1 MGHMLNRV
9 GVSVVRSTLHARRMP
24 CRSASRLATQT
35 PVRASFGGIF
45 SWQMA
50 GLASGSALVLTF
62 GALSSCDGAPPSK
75 SGSDE
80 EWMTTASGLQIQEL
94 SPGNG
99 DPAKKGQTVFVH
111 YTGYIMSPNGWEI
124 FDSSR
129 ARNGPLEFP
138 LGASMVISGW
148 DEGVCGMKVG
158 GRRMLVIPAVLAYGS
173 SGRPPTIPPNS
184 TLVFDVELVDLK
196 APVIK
201 LNSNFFNS
209 FWSGGELSK

>member
-1 MGHMLNRV
+1 
-9 GVSVVRSTLHARRMP
+9 
-24 CRSASRLATQT
+24 
-35 PVRASFGGIF
+35 
-45 SWQMA
+45 MA

-129 ARNGPLEFP
+129 ARNEPLEFP
-138 LGASMVISGW
+138 LGARCVRCC
-148 DEGVCGMKVG
+148 V
-158 GRRMLVIPAVLAYGS
+158 GS
-173 SGRPPTIPPNS
+173 SCIVGAIDGTHLLFLDLIPPHL
-184 TLVFDVELVDLK
+184 T
-196 APVIK
+196 VIQSRQHGH
-201 LNSNFFNS
+201 L
-209 FWSGGELSK
+209 WLG